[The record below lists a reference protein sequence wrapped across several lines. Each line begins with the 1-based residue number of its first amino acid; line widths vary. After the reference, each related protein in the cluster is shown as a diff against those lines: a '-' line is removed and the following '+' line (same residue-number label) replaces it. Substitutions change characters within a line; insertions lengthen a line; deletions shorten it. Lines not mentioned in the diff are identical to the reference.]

1 MTRESNYR
9 IHEELKATKQ
19 RPWQPP
25 SAPRRGLK
33 VRTVLIV
40 AAWLLAL
47 AGAYSFW
54 AEFLAVIRRIG

>member
-9 IHEELKATKQ
+9 THAELAATKQ

-40 AAWLLAL
+40 AAGILAL
-47 AGAYSFW
+47 AGAYSF
-54 AEFLAVIRRIG
+54 AKEMLG